1 VKRIKQFTATR
12 GAAKGENANK
22 TWRRPRKLEARDGIE
37 PSVKVLQ
44 TYALPLGYRA
54 PNVERRTNHIIAPR
68 PASAGVGTTD
78 TNCCVKLAHEGMAA
92 RKQFARANKRRL
104 RNCPISYKM
113 TSSTAAG
120 GFRFESRLLWGF
132 SRSGNPEGMA
142 EDNDR
147 FILTFDAADEYRPE
161 PPPAPEIPAW
171 KNGSIRIGIHT
182 SIAGDISGALEI
194 AHGLGANAL
203 QIFSASPRMWMGG
216 ASRISEADATRFR
229 ERRKELG
236 LGPVVI
242 HDNYLINLASP
253 DPVLRTRSV
262 QAFHQEI
269 VRAMALG
276 ADYLVAHPG
285 SGRESERSTA
295 ISAIAQGLR
304 QAARGLKMGELQI
317 LLENTAGQ
325 GSSVGS
331 RFEELRDIIQACTD
345 LPLGVCVD
353 TAHIFAAGFDIRTA
367 EGLEATLQTI
377 DRTVGLAR
385 VAVVH
390 VNDSKAAFAS
400 RVDRHEHIGHG
411 KIGLEAFGRI
421 LNHPLL
427 AGRAFILETPIDKPG
442 DDRRNVA
449 ALWKLVGREVTA
461 SGNRD
466 GMKPR
471 RKQKKAA
478 SAKSRRA
485 RAKKSHR
492 RAAKRTRRK

>member
-1 VKRIKQFTATR
+1 
-12 GAAKGENANK
+12 
-22 TWRRPRKLEARDGIE
+22 
-37 PSVKVLQ
+37 
-44 TYALPLGYRA
+44 
-54 PNVERRTNHIIAPR
+54 
-68 PASAGVGTTD
+68 
-78 TNCCVKLAHEGMAA
+78 
-92 RKQFARANKRRL
+92 
-104 RNCPISYKM
+104 
-113 TSSTAAG
+113 
-120 GFRFESRLLWGF
+120 
-132 SRSGNPEGMA
+132 MA
-142 EDNDR
+142 EDTDR
-147 FILTFDAADEYRPE
+147 FTLTFDAADEYRPE

-171 KNGSIRIGIHT
+171 KDGSFRIGIHT
-182 SIAGDISGALEI
+182 SIAGDISSALDI

-216 ASRISEADATRFR
+216 VSRISEADATRFR

-285 SGRESERSTA
+285 SGRESERSAA
-295 ISAIAQGLR
+295 ISAIALGLR
-304 QAARGLKMGELQI
+304 QAARGLKMGELRI

-331 RFEELRDIIQACTD
+331 RFEELHEIIHRCAD
-345 LPLGVCVD
+345 VPLGVCVD
-353 TAHIFAAGFDIRTA
+353 TAHTFEAGFDIRTP
-367 EGLEATLQTI
+367 EGLEATLQVI

-390 VNDSKAAFAS
+390 VNDSKTPFAS
-400 RVDRHEHIGHG
+400 RVDRHEHIGQG

-449 ALWKLVGREVTA
+449 VLWKLIGREVTA
-461 SGNRD
+461 SGTRD

-471 RKQKKAA
+471 RKKKSTG
-478 SAKSRRA
+478 SAKGRRS
-485 RAKKSHR
+485 RAKKPVR
-492 RAAKRTRRK
+492 GATKRKRHN